1 MDRRNS
7 NPAALIPDFLP
18 FLRRLEM
25 AVVAFHTFFL
35 SFSNRTPTRFEK
47 LHNFSQYR
55 FRARKFHERFG
66 WWDFRAEGTPST
78 ARRNPFLRPKVSF
91 DARGFA
97 DIAFPA
103 NPGEVAE
110 WSKAALC

>member
-1 MDRRNS
+1 MPVDRRNS

-55 FRARKFHERFG
+55 FRARKFTS
-66 WWDFRAEGTPST
+66 A
-78 ARRNPFLRPKVSF
+78 L
-91 DARGFA
+91 ARGIFA
-97 DIAFPA
+97 L
-103 NPGEVAE
+103 
-110 WSKAALC
+110 KARLQLPVQEPLFAAKGFV